1 MSYDDE
7 RSDWQAVTARSLAYL
22 CLQNSD
28 LKNDTLTTRAKF
40 LMGLGLSTADAAA
53 ILNTT
58 QHLFSS
64 VRLEM
69 RREGSVARKNVPEDS
84 DIGSQLRR
92 IANLLGLL
100 ATKEM
105 SEAER
110 VGTLNA
116 AGFSN
121 VEIANLLGKD
131 ANAIGVALFNYKKGK
146 KKRR

>member
-92 IANLLGLL
+92 IANL